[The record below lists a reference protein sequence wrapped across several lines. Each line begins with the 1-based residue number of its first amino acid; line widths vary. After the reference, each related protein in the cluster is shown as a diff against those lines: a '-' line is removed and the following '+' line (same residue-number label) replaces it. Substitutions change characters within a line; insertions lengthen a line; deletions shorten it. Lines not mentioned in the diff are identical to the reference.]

1 MVVKPRPLKGPIFGL
16 PFSSSTRF
24 HTMIHF
30 IQLRTALAAPAPARA
45 IVSAACGSRRGGR
58 PDVTP
63 TVPPAGSG
71 PAPPGAPA
79 PNVIGPTSE
88 NVASKPPSV
97 EYMFLSGNRSCT
109 RLHAV
114 TEPTE

>member
-24 HTMIHF
+24 HTMMHF
-30 IQLRTALAAPAPARA
+30 IQLRTALAAPTPARA
-45 IVSAACGSRRGGR
+45 IVSADRRSRRGRR
-58 PDVTP
+58 PA
-63 TVPPAGSG
+63 VPPAGSG

-97 EYMFLSGNRSCT
+97 EYMFLSGNRSEEHT
-109 RLHAV
+109 SEL
-114 TEPTE
+114 